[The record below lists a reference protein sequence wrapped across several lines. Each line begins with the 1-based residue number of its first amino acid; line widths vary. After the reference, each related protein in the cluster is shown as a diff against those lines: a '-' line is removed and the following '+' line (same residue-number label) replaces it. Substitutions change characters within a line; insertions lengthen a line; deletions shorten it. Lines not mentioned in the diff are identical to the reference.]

1 MRLRESKRRD
11 SPSFDFAQDGELV
24 EPRGCPHKSEDRDT
38 SPAKG
43 GLSAG
48 KPCPYAMYHSF
59 PRQA

>member
-11 SPSFDFAQDGELV
+11 SS
-24 EPRGCPHKSEDRDT
+24 RGCPHKSEDRDT